1 MSKLNI
7 AIYKLTVLYEI
18 LIEIKSELNFNLF
31 NFTENDENFKKFIK
45 NNPESLIIS
54 SEANKDFK
62 NLIFYNKTFK
72 LKKLLQ
78 QINIYLSKSNY
89 GIKSNISIGKYKID
103 TNSRLI
109 SNNSLSLK
117 LTEREIDLIIYLNN
131 SKDEKTTNLFID
143 KPEPFIKNYKFIKGF
158 EGGSLSYDSLEKNGF
173 SRVEDRPYYVEGIGN
188 TKVRPHFELLNRP

>member
-109 SNNSLSLK
+109 SNNSSSLK

-131 SKDEKTTNLFID
+131 SKDEKTNLDLQKNVWKHSNDLETHTVETHIYRLRKKMNESFNDNNFIISN
-143 KPEPFIKNYKFIKGF
+143 KSGYKLFK
-158 EGGSLSYDSLEKNGF
+158 
-173 SRVEDRPYYVEGIGN
+173 
-188 TKVRPHFELLNRP
+188 

>member
-7 AIYKLTVLYEI
+7 AIYKLPVLYEI
-18 LIEIKSELNFNLF
+18 LVEIKSELNFNLF
-31 NFTENDENFKKFIK
+31 NFKENDDNFRKFIK

-62 NLIFYNKTFK
+62 NFIFYNKTFK
-72 LKKLLQ
+72 IKKLLQ

-109 SNNSLSLK
+109 SNKSAILK
-117 LTEREIDLIIYLNN
+117 LTEREINLLIYLKN
-131 SKDEKTTNLFID
+131 SEDEKTSLD
-143 KPEPFIKNYKFIKGF
+143 LQKNVWKHSKDLETHTVETHIYRLRKKMYESFNDNKFIVSNKSGYKLF
-158 EGGSLSYDSLEKNGF
+158 K
-173 SRVEDRPYYVEGIGN
+173 
-188 TKVRPHFELLNRP
+188 